1 MSVQKIY
8 SILRRTVTL
17 SVLPRTIAMA
27 TGAALISVGC
37 LIPKDAY
44 AAVITSTVQGDE
56 NPAIIN
62 GESLQN
68 GDFLITVDKVQGNGV
83 ASFISM
89 ASPCSGKM
97 YPSSPSFPS
106 FPSFP
111 SSPSPQ
117 DLFSSPYLGVPH
129 TLGKCYK

>member
-97 YPSSPSFPS
+97 YPCS
-106 FPSFP
+106 P

-117 DLFSSPYLGVPH
+117 NLFSSPYSICRPNTICKTIGLPSSR
-129 TLGKCYK
+129 

>member
-68 GDFLITVDKVQGNGV
+68 GDFLITVDKVQDVIPESLAAVKEMG
-83 ASFISM
+83 
-89 ASPCSGKM
+89 
-97 YPSSPSFPS
+97 
-106 FPSFP
+106 
-111 SSPSPQ
+111 
-117 DLFSSPYLGVPH
+117 
-129 TLGKCYK
+129 